1 MARFMRCGEGHEHGD
16 PLRCAKYLFG
26 SGFSGAVRS
35 VASVGIEDE
44 DGTVF
49 AADLDRLAGGGAPA
63 EQVEGRLRIVVGDPC
78 AVVRGNQP
86 VPAATEN
93 GRPARQAAPALVVCR
108 PEARLP

>member
-1 MARFMRCGEGHEHGD
+1 M
-16 PLRCAKYLFG
+16 
-26 SGFSGAVRS
+26 
-35 VASVGIEDE
+35 ASVGIEDE

-49 AADLDRLAGGGAPA
+49 AADLDRLAGGGTPV
-63 EQVEGRLRIVVGDPC
+63 EQVGTRLRIVVGDPC

-86 VPAATEN
+86 VPADTEN